1 MTEILKI
8 LTKPMED
15 WPFIVPDHWAPPS
28 QDTLATTRLP
38 RPLHDINDLA
48 QTLQSLGYIPLTAH
62 NANDLHTNLRHHI
75 SKLNNRQFTD
85 PEWRAIFTTLIDPPN
100 PLSNGDTTD
109 QALTRYYSTDTHT
122 VTLNNEPTTI
132 LLADR
137 YKLERNTLEYLT
149 HPTSQRLTIFLNG
162 FPLTHITLHP
172 TTTPLEQAVE
182 SLTPTDL
189 PNDLWGSPLARYLTI
204 RISTNTHDTAY
215 YSATTYPNTT
225 KNPRVTDTHD
235 PSIPTHTL
243 LTRWTDSHHNHIT
256 SLHDFTHTFLRPD
269 ALTRILTWYCLPTP
283 YGSTLV
289 MRPHQIATAER
300 IIHHTLTQ
308 PNTPPP
314 PAWHTPGSGRTTTIH
329 LTATILNRLT
339 HIDHTII
346 ILNDEDATYPSQTLL
361 LPHSH
366 TPYHA
371 VDGAQLLHQLITKG
385 PAPNTNRAALA
396 EQSYY
401 DSQRSITVPLSI
413 IQLMAGLRHTHNQII
428 KAALEH
434 IHSQTCTRRT
444 IILLDNCELPTHNNH
459 PILTQHFPNSQY
471 FAITSNP
478 THLNDAPQLIPPLT
492 PTHSTKNHY
501 TYVTMHSERT
511 VEELRPAPSYP
522 SALRKIGSF
531 FSRGLVAFLSPSSHC
546 PQAKIIFD
554 ISTHLRETQS
564 HLPPSSSGH
573 VHTPSPA
580 ILLVETIE
588 DAYEYARKARYMPN
602 CPLSNVVIVDK
613 RHSDERPHGR
623 TKYSDVLHGA
633 ALAEDYFDSY
643 PDSCYYQ
650 QYLHHCFSA
659 GHIDLLILVNR
670 SIGTITT
677 RPVHV
682 FIDSRLTDEQLLNA
696 VAYATSHPN
705 GSVTTYRRQ
714 PALQRIQK
722 IFDTTLTITSPPD
735 PTDVGTPT
743 EQEQLQAPPVQ
754 PQPIHYT
761 DVIYKPTFFYV
772 GSTPD
777 QRFVELSLHEQDIVR
792 EGIKQYRSSGTH
804 NLDDLDHYT
813 TIYQVCFSF
822 TRFMYGQ
829 PVQRLLQ
836 PSDSIPQ
843 HSNGTPIGARA
854 NDEYSNTPGKKFALY
869 GKTSGHFERGKYNWY
884 GVVIPLEDMIDATV
898 GITLLY
904 AKHTPEKLFL
914 APHFEHNIPIT
925 DLPLDGTLPA
935 INPDWFIGGDA
946 HTSS

>member
-1 MTEILKI
+1 MTKTLKI

-28 QDTLATTRLP
+28 QDTLATTRPP

-137 YKLERNTLEYLT
+137 YKLERNALEYLT

-243 LTRWTDSHHNHIT
+243 LTRWSDSHHNHIT

-444 IILLDNCELPTHNNH
+444 ITLLDNCELPTHNNH

-501 TYVTMHSERT
+501 TFPTSLSRQAPIRLPNALCDPSWLRILASIVTKEFIPLSPKESHNRHARILFNILT
-511 VEELRPAPSYP
+511 TITEEQHHKDASLRAILIVDT
-522 SALRKIGSF
+522 LREARRYLHASKIGKF
-531 FSRGLVAFLSPSSHC
+531 AQRFHIVTAIDRAQTENLDHMH
-546 PQAKIIFD
+546 KI
-554 ISTHLRETQS
+554 
-564 HLPPSSSGH
+564 
-573 VHTPSPA
+573 
-580 ILLVETIE
+580 
-588 DAYEYARKARYMPN
+588 
-602 CPLSNVVIVDK
+602 
-613 RHSDERPHGR
+613 
-623 TKYSDVLHGA
+623 YSDTLNLDNNSDGYN
-633 ALAEDYFDSY
+633 DQY

-682 FIDSRLTDEQLLNA
+682 FIDSRLSDEQLLNA

-714 PALQRIQK
+714 PALQRIQE

-743 EQEQLQAPPVQ
+743 EQEQLQAPPVR
-754 PQPIHYT
+754 PQPIRYT
-761 DVIYKPTFFYV
+761 DVTYKPTFFYV

-869 GKTSGHFERGKYNWY
+869 GKTPGHFERGKYNWY